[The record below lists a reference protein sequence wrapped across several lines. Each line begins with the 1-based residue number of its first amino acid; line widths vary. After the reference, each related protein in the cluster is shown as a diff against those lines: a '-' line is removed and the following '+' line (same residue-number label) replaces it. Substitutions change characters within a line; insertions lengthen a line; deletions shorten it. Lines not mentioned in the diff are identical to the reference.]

1 VLPVP
6 EFSVED
12 LTYSSMLGGR
22 LTTDVE
28 HARRIIRGVGQRLE
42 DVLTPEHRKPIISEL
57 GRMSTD
63 LEALLDELQPERRYR
78 DDEDD

>member
-1 VLPVP
+1 VP
-6 EFSVED
+6 EFSTED

-42 DVLTPEHRKPIISEL
+42 DVLTPEHKSPIIGEL
-57 GRMSTD
+57 HGMSTD
-63 LEALLDELQPERRYR
+63 LEALLDELVPERRER
-78 DDEDD
+78 DEDE